1 MLAKSMNGCLQ
12 TPKKLFNG
20 SCKTPSIK
28 NILAAK
34 AGISLAQSPTK

>member
-1 MLAKSMNGCLQ
+1 MNGCPQ
-12 TPKKLFNG
+12 TLKKIFNG
-20 SCKTPSIK
+20 SCKSPSIK